1 MEKFINSFFGK
12 HYVPHSSTVVI
23 AEVTEVQQPKKVKK
37 VKHYKEN
44 SKTDKLNTLM
54 AAVKN
59 ITGATK
65 KELSYVPYKKNDKN
79 REPLKYFIRI
89 AYEDLNCTYR
99 QIAKFLSISYQRV
112 AYANNNHD
120 FLMGV
125 ETLKKII
132 KEYHVL
138 AAIQISMEKV

>member
-12 HYVPHSSTVVI
+12 HYVSHNSMVVVS
-23 AEVTEVQQPKKVKK
+23 EVTDIQKSKKSNEI
-37 VKHYKEN
+37 KHYKEN

-54 AAVKN
+54 TAVKN

-65 KELSYVPYKKNDKN
+65 KELSYVHCNKNDKN